1 MAYLFRCTTKQSI
14 GGGKVPKGVTIQV
27 VTQYDRPPQTNELRN
42 AIKQQLGIELGIEVK
57 ESFSASYFNIEKV
70 RK

>member
-42 AIKQQLGIELGIEVK
+42 AIKQQLGIEVK

>member
-1 MAYLFRCTTKQSI
+1 MEEEKF
-14 GGGKVPKGVTIQV
+14 PKGLVTIQV

-42 AIKQQLGIELGIEVK
+42 AIKQQLGIEVK